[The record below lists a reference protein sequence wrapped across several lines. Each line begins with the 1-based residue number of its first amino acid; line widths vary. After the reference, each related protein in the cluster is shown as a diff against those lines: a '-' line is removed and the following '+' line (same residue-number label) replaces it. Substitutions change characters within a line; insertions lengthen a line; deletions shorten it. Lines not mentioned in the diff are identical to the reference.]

1 MSWRRTSIGGM
12 SVPAKINIVT
22 LGVADIERAAAFYSA
37 LGWDRCASGG
47 DEITWFRTSGAYLG
61 LFSYASLAADA
72 DLPSEPRAP
81 FGGITLAINVEAEHA
96 VTVALDAAV
105 TAGGTLLKAAERMD
119 WGGFSGYFAD
129 PDGHPWEVAFNPFF
143 PIGADG
149 SITID

>member
-1 MSWRRTSIGGM
+1 MSWRRASIGGM

-37 LGWDRCASGG
+37 LGWERCASGG
-47 DEITWFRTSGAYLG
+47 DEITWFRTNGAHLG
-61 LFSYASLAADA
+61 LFGYASLAADA
-72 DLPSEPRAP
+72 DLPPEPRAP
-81 FGGITLAINVEAEHA
+81 FGGITLAINVETEHA
-96 VTVALDAAV
+96 VTDALDAAV
-105 TAGGTLLKAAERMD
+105 AAGGTLLKAAEHMD